1 MENNKIDL
9 TPIKRR
15 VSAVVKGAETLA
27 IETKENLITA
37 TDILGKIK
45 LIGKEIK
52 ENKER
57 VTKPLNE
64 ALRNTRELFRPIED
78 EWIEAERIV
87 KGKMINFNE
96 IELEKARKKEE
107 EIIKKA
113 EAGKIDAKE
122 ATEKIEAIV
131 PQKEI
136 KAKKSSIQFRTIKEV
151 IIEDASKLPRKYLTP
166 WMTVIR
172 ADALKGIKIA
182 GVKVIKKQIVA
193 GRSY

>member
-87 KGKMINFNE
+87 KGKMIDFNE

>member
-15 VSAVVKGAETLA
+15 VSAVVKGAETLN

-64 ALRNTRELFRPIED
+64 ALRNTRELFRPI
-78 EWIEAERIV
+78 
-87 KGKMINFNE
+87 
-96 IELEKARKKEE
+96 
-107 EIIKKA
+107 
-113 EAGKIDAKE
+113 
-122 ATEKIEAIV
+122 
-131 PQKEI
+131 
-136 KAKKSSIQFRTIKEV
+136 
-151 IIEDASKLPRKYLTP
+151 
-166 WMTVIR
+166 
-172 ADALKGIKIA
+172 
-182 GVKVIKKQIVA
+182 
-193 GRSY
+193 